1 MCFLPKTTSGRKGH
15 PGRTGGQRAWHPR
28 QPASLHWS
36 LRVWRVN
43 LQQQSARG
51 IVFLYRHHTLFPGGL
66 GVTALVLALMA
77 LAAAPARAQTT
88 LTVFMGSS
96 AHAPLAVV
104 FDLEGPYPGQ
114 SNSWMD
120 DVYINKP
127 QWETK
132 PFYEAPYYSIRVGHG
147 RWDVELIHDKM
158 YLMNPVPPIEHFEVS
173 HGYNLLLL
181 NRSYGDGPITWRTGL
196 GMVVAHPES
205 TVAGQ
210 KLGYGY
216 ELMNGFH
223 ISGPAGQVSV
233 AYTHD
238 LRGPF
243 FFTVEAK
250 GTVAWAKVPVYNGWA
265 TVPHAAAHLL
275 AGIGVQ
281 LW

>member
-1 MCFLPKTTSGRKGH
+1 MLPAENHLRQKKPSRHDRRAEGEVPSRACSFH
-15 PGRTGGQRAWHPR
+15 P
-28 QPASLHWS
+28 SLW
-36 LRVWRVN
+36 VWRVKP
-43 LQQQSARG
+43 QQQSARG
-51 IVFLYRHHTLFPGGL
+51 IVFLSRHRTLFPTGL
-66 GVTALVLALMA
+66 AVTALVMALMVI
-77 LAAAPARAQTT
+77 AAAPASAQAT

-104 FDLEGPYPGQ
+104 FDLEGYDSNGQ
-114 SNSWMD
+114 SLD

-181 NRSYGDGPITWRTGL
+181 NRAYGDGPITWRTGL
-196 GMVVAHPES
+196 GIVVAHPES

-243 FFTVEAK
+243 FLTVEAK

>member
-1 MCFLPKTTSGRKGH
+1 MAAVVVALLVFV
-15 PGRTGGQRAWHPR
+15 AN
-28 QPASLHWS
+28 PAS
-36 LRVWRVN
+36 
-43 LQQQSARG
+43 
-51 IVFLYRHHTLFPGGL
+51 
-66 GVTALVLALMA
+66 
-77 LAAAPARAQTT
+77 AQTT

-104 FDLEGPYPGQ
+104 FDLKDQ
-114 SNSWMD
+114 DN
-120 DVYINKP
+120 VYINKP

-158 YLMNPVPPIEHFEVS
+158 YLMNPEDPIEHFEVS

-181 NRSYGDGPITWRTGL
+181 NRAHGDGPITWRTGL
-196 GMVVAHPES
+196 GIVVAHPES
-205 TVAGQ
+205 TVAGK

-233 AYTHD
+233 AYTRD
-238 LRGPF
+238 LVGPF
-243 FFTVEAK
+243 FFAAEAK
-250 GTVAWAKVPVYNGWA
+250 GTVAWARVPVYNGWA

-275 AGIGVQ
+275 AGIGVR

>member
-1 MCFLPKTTSGRKGH
+1 MHRHRTFP
-15 PGRTGGQRAWHPR
+15 PGVGAMAAVVVALLVFVAN
-28 QPASLHWS
+28 PAS
-36 LRVWRVN
+36 
-43 LQQQSARG
+43 
-51 IVFLYRHHTLFPGGL
+51 
-66 GVTALVLALMA
+66 
-77 LAAAPARAQTT
+77 AQTT

-104 FDLEGPYPGQ
+104 FDLKDQ
-114 SNSWMD
+114 DN
-120 DVYINKP
+120 VYINKP

-158 YLMNPVPPIEHFEVS
+158 YLMNPEDPIEHFEVS

-181 NRSYGDGPITWRTGL
+181 NRAHGDGPITWRTGL
-196 GMVVAHPES
+196 GIVVAHPES

-233 AYTHD
+233 AYTRD
-238 LRGPF
+238 LVGPF
-243 FFTVEAK
+243 FFAAEAK
-250 GTVAWAKVPVYNGWA
+250 GTVAWARVPVYNGWA

-275 AGIGVQ
+275 AGIGVR